1 MSPQPPSA
9 ISPSEARS
17 HLNDVAATERA
28 AAQWHPATWAVA
40 LFAITFGATVGAL
53 VAEHYWVLLGGLA
66 ALVLIHVLL
75 RNWLLRPGIR
85 TRDDVIGT
93 DRQWWKRNSLTA
105 WVLVVGA
112 VIRGASIPPVL
123 IGVLVLLATAH
134 AWYCAAVVWPEG
146 SRA

>member
-1 MSPQPPSA
+1 MSSSPSSAMSPN
-9 ISPSEARS
+9 EARS
-17 HLNDVAATERA
+17 RLRDVAATERA

-40 LFAITFGATVGAL
+40 LFAIAFGTTLGAL
-53 VAEHYWVLLGGLA
+53 LTEHYWVLLGGLA

-75 RNWLLRPGIR
+75 RNQLFRPGVR
-85 TRDDVIGT
+85 TRDDLIGT

-112 VIRGASIPPVL
+112 VIRGASIHPVL